1 MRRRSRALRRAL
13 SDPGSPS
20 GHLRFAPPLAGSRHP
35 TSAAPASMAAA
46 GRLRRRLL
54 LAVPWRW
61 RCSPRR
67 GGSGCLSAEQVRA
80 AFLRFFQERHGH
92 RRLPS
97 APVRPRGDPRL
108 LFVNAGMN
116 QFKPIFLGTVHPRSE
131 LAQHR
136 RVVNSQKCVRAGGKH
151 NDLEDVGRDTYHH
164 TFFEMLGNWSF
175 GDYFKEE
182 ACNMA
187 WELLTEVYEIPKDRL
202 YVTYF
207 GGDSS
212 LGLSAD
218 EECRDVWLRLGV
230 PASHVLPFPLKDNFW
245 EMGDTGPCGPCTEI
259 HYDHVGGGRNAAA
272 LVNQGN
278 PDVVEIW
285 NLVFMQ
291 YSREVEGNLLPLP
304 QHHVDT
310 GMGLERLVTILQN
323 KRSNY
328 DTDLFT
334 PILDAIHK
342 GCGGPR
348 YQGLVGD
355 ADVGRV
361 NMAYRVVADHVR
373 TLCVC
378 ITDGIYPG
386 FSGAEL
392 VLRRI
397 LRRAVRFC
405 SEVLHAPPGL
415 LASLVPTVVEVLGD
429 AYPELTKNADQIMDT
444 INENEA
450 AFLSSLERGRR
461 IIERTVQQMEPSTNF
476 PAEVAWSLYG
486 NLGFPLDLIDLMLEE
501 KGISLD
507 SAAFNELALEDA
519 KRKAGGPQAGQL
531 DDRNTCLDVHSLAQ
545 LQSNEVPT
553 TDDSPKYAY
562 TLGQHGQYEF
572 SPCQATVLML
582 YRDQSLQKEVGAGQ
596 RCGVVLDRTNFYAE
610 QGGQACDQGYMIR
623 LGQQD
628 VLFPVESV
636 RLCGGYVIHEVTA
649 VETLHAGDQVQLFVD
664 EAQRLACMTNHT
676 ATHLLNFALR
686 HVLGDNTEQRGSH
699 VTAERLRFDF
709 DTKGPVTVE
718 QLQQVEQVVQDMIKR
733 NEVVHMAEVPLTLA
747 RRVQGLRAMD
757 EGYPDPVRIV
767 SLGVPVETVL
777 TRDSEAAMQTSV
789 ELCCGTHLLQTGAIE
804 DLAIISER
812 QLVKGISRVIAVTG
826 GQAKQAREVG
836 QCLAMEVDSVSLRM
850 KQRSTSI
857 PEMQNLSKEV
867 GQLTKV
873 VANTAMPQWQRKELQ
888 TILKALQRTA
898 NTAIKKLEM
907 QQAEEKAR
915 SLLAKH
921 CNQPVIIDTVPADSL
936 SILMKVVNQLCD
948 KSPGS
953 SVLLLS
959 PQVSGEVL
967 CACQV
972 SKNCLPVF
980 SAADWAVAVCTRMEG
995 KAGGSPVVAKG
1006 SGNAKGMQGAL
1017 VTALEFA
1024 QSKL

>member
-1 MRRRSRALRRAL
+1 
-13 SDPGSPS
+13 
-20 GHLRFAPPLAGSRHP
+20 
-35 TSAAPASMAAA
+35 
-46 GRLRRRLL
+46 
-54 LAVPWRW
+54 
-61 RCSPRR
+61 PRR
-67 GGSGCLSAEQVRA
+67 GSAACPSAASVRA

-92 RRLPS
+92 QRLPS
-97 APVRPRGDPRL
+97 APVRPRGDARL

-116 QFKPIFLGTVHPRSE
+116 QFKPVFLGTVHPRSE
-131 LAQHR
+131 LARYR

-182 ACNMA
+182 ACAMA
-187 WELLTEVYEIPKDRL
+187 WELLTEVYKIPRDRL

-207 GGDSS
+207 GGDAS
-212 LGLSAD
+212 LGLSVD
-218 EECRDVWLRLGV
+218 EECKDVWLRLGV
-230 PASHVLPFPLKDNFW
+230 PASHVLPFPSKDNFW

-272 LVNQGN
+272 LVNQGS

-291 YSREVEGNLLPLP
+291 YNREVEGNLLPLP

-310 GMGLERLVTILQN
+310 GMGLERLVAVLQN

-334 PILDAIHK
+334 PILDAIHR

-355 ADVGRV
+355 ADTGRV

-386 FSGAEL
+386 ASGAEL
-392 VLRRI
+392 VLRQI

-405 SEVLHAPPGL
+405 SEVLHSPPGL
-415 LASLVPTVVEVLGD
+415 LASLVPTVVEVLGE
-429 AYPELTKNADQIMDT
+429 AYPELTKNTDQVMNI

-461 IIERTVQQMEPSTNF
+461 VIERTVQQIEPSTDF
-476 PAEVAWSLYG
+476 PVEVAWSLYG
-486 NLGFPLDLIDLMLEE
+486 NLGFPLDMIDLMLEE

-507 SAAFNELALEDA
+507 STAFNKLAQEDA
-519 KRKAGGPQAGQL
+519 ERKAGGTQAGQQE
-531 DDRNTCLDVHSLAQ
+531 DANAYLDVHSLAQ
-545 LQSNEVPT
+545 LQNNVPA

-572 SPCQATVLML
+572 SPCQATVLVL
-582 YRDQSLQKEVGAGQ
+582 YKDQSLQKEVGAGQ
-596 RCGVVLDRTNFYAE
+596 RCGVILDRTNFYAE
-610 QGGQACDQGYMIR
+610 QGGQASDQGYMIR
-623 LGQQD
+623 LEQQD
-628 VLFPVESV
+628 IIFPVESV
-636 RLCGGYVIHEVTA
+636 HLCGGYVIHEVTA
-649 VETLHAGDQVQLFVD
+649 VETLRAGDQVQLFVD

-676 ATHLLNFALR
+676 ATHMLNFALR
-686 HVLGDNTEQRGSH
+686 CVLGDSTEQRGSH

-718 QLQQVEQVVQDMIKR
+718 QLQQIEQVVQDVIKR
-733 NEVVHMAEVPLTLA
+733 NEVVHMGEVPLTLA
-747 RRVQGLRAMD
+747 RRVQGLRTVD

-767 SLGVPVETVL
+767 SLGVPLESVL
-777 TRDSEAAMQTSV
+777 TCNSEAAMQTSV
-789 ELCCGTHLLQTGAIE
+789 ELCCGTHLLQTGAVE

-812 QLVKGISRVIAVTG
+812 QIVKGISRVIAVTG

-836 QCLAMEVDSVSLRM
+836 QCLDMDVDSVSLRM
-850 KQRSTSI
+850 KQGSTSI
-857 PEMQNLSKEV
+857 HEMQKLSKEV

-873 VANTAMPQWQRKELQ
+873 VINTAMPQWQRKKLQ

-898 NTAIKKLEM
+898 NTAIKKLEIK
-907 QQAEEKAR
+907 QAKEMAEG
-915 SLLAKH
+915 LLSKH
-921 CNQPVIIDTVPADSL
+921 RNQCVVIDTIPADSL

-948 KSPGS
+948 KSPDT

-959 PQVSGEVL
+959 PQASGEVL

-972 SKNCLPVF
+972 SENCLPMF
-980 SAADWAVAVCTRMEG
+980 SAADWAVAVCAQMEG
-995 KAGGSPVVAKG
+995 KAGGSPIVAKG
-1006 SGNAKGMQGAL
+1006 SGSARGMQGAL
-1017 VTALEFA
+1017 TAAMEFA

>member
-1 MRRRSRALRRAL
+1 
-13 SDPGSPS
+13 
-20 GHLRFAPPLAGSRHP
+20 
-35 TSAAPASMAAA
+35 
-46 GRLRRRLL
+46 
-54 LAVPWRW
+54 
-61 RCSPRR
+61 
-67 GGSGCLSAEQVRA
+67 VRA
-80 AFLRFFQERHGH
+80 AFLRFFEQRHGH

-116 QFKPIFLGTVHPRSE
+116 QFKPVFLGTVHPRSE

-136 RVVNSQKCVRAGGKH
+136 RVVNCQKCVRAGGKH
-151 NDLEDVGRDTYHH
+151 NDLEDVGRDTSHH

-175 GDYFKEE
+175 GDYFKKE
-182 ACNMA
+182 ACSMA
-187 WELLTEVYEIPKDRL
+187 WELLTEVYKIPKDRL

-230 PASHVLPFPLKDNFW
+230 PASHVLPFSLKDNFW

-272 LVNQGN
+272 LVNQGS

-291 YSREVEGNLLPLP
+291 YNREVEGNLLPLP

-310 GMGLERLVTILQN
+310 GMGLERLVTVLQN

-348 YQGLVGD
+348 YQGLVGRAD
-355 ADVGRV
+355 ASGVDT
-361 NMAYRVVADHVR
+361 AYRVVADHAR

-378 ITDGIYPG
+378 IADGVYPG
-386 FSGAEL
+386 LSGAEL

-415 LASLVPTVVEVLGD
+415 LASLVPTVVDVLGD
-429 AYPELTKNADQIMDT
+429 AYPELRKNTDQIADI

-461 IIERTVQQMEPSTNF
+461 VIERTVQHMEPSTDF

-501 KGISLD
+501 KGIRLD
-507 SAAFNELALEDA
+507 SAAFDELALEDA
-519 KRKAGGPQAGQL
+519 RRKARDPQAGQL
-531 DDRNTCLDVHSLAQ
+531 EGADWRLDVHSLAQ
-545 LQSNEVPT
+545 LQSNNVPV

-562 TLGQHGQYEF
+562 TLGQRGQYEF

-582 YRDQSLQKEVGAGQ
+582 YRNQSLQKEVGAGQ
-596 RCGVVLDRTNFYAE
+596 HCGVILDRTNFYAE
-610 QGGQACDQGYMIR
+610 QGGQASDRGYLML

-628 VLFPVESV
+628 MLFPVKSV
-636 RLCGGYVIHEVTA
+636 HLCGGYVVHEVTA
-649 VETLHAGDQVQLFVD
+649 VEMLRAGDQVQLFVD

-676 ATHLLNFALR
+676 AAHLLNFALR

-709 DTKGPVTVE
+709 NTKDPVTIE
-718 QLQQVEQVVQDMIKR
+718 QLQQVERVVQEVINR
-733 NEVVHMAEVPLTLA
+733 NEVVHMAEVPLALA
-747 RRVQGLRAMD
+747 RRVQGLRSVD
-757 EGYPDPVRIV
+757 EEYPDPVRIV
-767 SLGVPVETVL
+767 SLGVPVESVL
-777 TRDSEAAMQTSV
+777 IHNSEAAMHTSV
-789 ELCCGTHLLQTGAIE
+789 ELCCGTHLLRTGVME

-812 QLVKGISRVIAVTG
+812 QLAKGISRVIAVTG

-836 QCLAMEVDSVSLRM
+836 QCLAMEVDSVSIRM
-850 KQRSTSI
+850 KQGSTSI
-857 PEMQNLSKEV
+857 PDVQHLSKEV
-867 GQLTKV
+867 GQLTQV

-888 TILKALQRTA
+888 TTLKALQRTA
-898 NTAIKKLEM
+898 NTAIKKLEI
-907 QQAEEKAR
+907 QQAAEKAH

-921 CNQPVIIDTVPADSL
+921 CNQPLIIDTVPADSA
-936 SILMKVVNQLCD
+936 SILMKVVNQLCG
-948 KSPGS
+948 KSPGT

-959 PQVSGEVL
+959 PQASGEVL

-972 SKNCLPVF
+972 SKNCLPIF
-980 SAADWAVAVCTRMEG
+980 SAADWAAAVCTQMEG
-995 KAGGSPVVAKG
+995 KAGGSCVVAKG
-1006 SGNAKGMQGAL
+1006 SGNAKGMQRAL
-1017 VTALEFA
+1017 TTAMEFA
-1024 QSKL
+1024 QSKLGNKCDVL

>member
-1 MRRRSRALRRAL
+1 
-13 SDPGSPS
+13 
-20 GHLRFAPPLAGSRHP
+20 
-35 TSAAPASMAAA
+35 
-46 GRLRRRLL
+46 
-54 LAVPWRW
+54 
-61 RCSPRR
+61 
-67 GGSGCLSAEQVRA
+67 
-80 AFLRFFQERHGH
+80 
-92 RRLPS
+92 
-97 APVRPRGDPRL
+97 
-108 LFVNAGMN
+108 MN
-116 QFKPIFLGTVHPRSE
+116 QFKPVFLGTVHPRSE
-131 LAQHR
+131 LARHR
-136 RVVNSQKCVRAGGKH
+136 RVVNCQKCVRAGGKH
-151 NDLEDVGRDTYHH
+151 NDLEDVGRDTSHH

-182 ACNMA
+182 ACSMA
-187 WELLTEVYEIPKDRL
+187 WELLTEAYEIPKDRL

-218 EECRDVWLRLGV
+218 EECRDIWLRLGV

-272 LVNQGN
+272 LVNQGS

-291 YSREVEGNLLPLP
+291 YNREVEGNLLPLP

-310 GMGLERLVTILQN
+310 GMGLERLVTVLQN

-342 GCGGPR
+342 GCGRPR
-348 YQGLVGD
+348 YQGLVGK
-355 ADVGRV
+355 ADVGGV
-361 NMAYRVVADHVR
+361 DTAYRVVADHAR

-378 ITDGIYPG
+378 ISDGVYPG
-386 FSGAEL
+386 LSGAEL

-405 SEVLHAPPGL
+405 SEVLQAPPGL
-415 LASLVPTVVEVLGD
+415 LASLVPTVVDVLGD
-429 AYPELTKNADQIMDT
+429 AYPELRKNMDQIADV

-461 IIERTVQQMEPSTNF
+461 IIERTVQHMEPSTDF

-501 KGISLD
+501 KGIRLD
-507 SAAFNELALEDA
+507 SAAFDELALEDA
-519 KRKAGGPQAGQL
+519 KRKARDPQAGQEDADL
-531 DDRNTCLDVHSLAQ
+531 HLDVHSLAQ
-545 LQSNEVPT
+545 LQSNNVPV

-562 TLGQHGQYEF
+562 TLGQSGQYEF
-572 SPCQATVLML
+572 SPCQATILML
-582 YRDQSLQKEVGAGQ
+582 CRNQSLQKEVGAGQ
-596 RCGVVLDRTNFYAE
+596 HCGVILDRTNFYAE
-610 QGGQACDQGYMIR
+610 QGGQASDRGYLMR
-623 LGQQD
+623 LEQQD

-636 RLCGGYVIHEVTA
+636 HLCGGYVIHEVTA
-649 VETLHAGDQVQLFVD
+649 VETLRAGDQVQLFVD

-676 ATHLLNFALR
+676 AAHLLNFALR
-686 HVLGDNTEQRGSH
+686 HVLGDRTEQRGSH

-709 DTKGPVTVE
+709 NTKGPVTIE
-718 QLQQVEQVVQDMIKR
+718 QLQQVERMVQEVIKR

-747 RRVQGLRAMD
+747 RRVQGLRSVD
-757 EGYPDPVRIV
+757 EEYPDPVRIV
-767 SLGVPVETVL
+767 SLGIPVENVL
-777 TRDSEAAMQTSV
+777 MHNSEAAMHTSV
-789 ELCCGTHLLQTGAIE
+789 ELCCGTHLLQTGVME

-812 QLVKGISRVIAVTG
+812 QLTKGISRVIAVTG
-826 GQAKQAREVG
+826 SQAKQAREVG
-836 QCLAMEVDSVSLRM
+836 QCLAVEVDSVSIRM
-850 KQRSTSI
+850 KQGSTSI
-857 PEMQNLSKEV
+857 PDMQNLSKEV
-867 GQLTKV
+867 GQLTLV

-888 TILKALQRTA
+888 TTLKALQRTA
-898 NTAIKKLEM
+898 NTAIKKLEI
-907 QQAEEKAR
+907 QQAAEKAH

-921 CNQPVIIDTVPADSL
+921 CNQPLIIDTVPTDSA

-948 KSPGS
+948 KSPGT

-959 PQVSGEVL
+959 PQTSGEVL

-972 SKNCLPVF
+972 SKNCLPIF
-980 SAADWAVAVCTRMEG
+980 SAADWATAVCTEMEG
-995 KAGGSPVVAKG
+995 KAGGSCVVAKG
-1006 SGNAKGMQGAL
+1006 SGNAKGMQRAL
-1017 VTALEFA
+1017 TTAREFA

>member
-1 MRRRSRALRRAL
+1 
-13 SDPGSPS
+13 
-20 GHLRFAPPLAGSRHP
+20 
-35 TSAAPASMAAA
+35 
-46 GRLRRRLL
+46 
-54 LAVPWRW
+54 PWR
-61 RCSPRR
+61 CCPRR
-67 GGSGCLSAEQVRA
+67 GDASYPPAGQIRA
-80 AFLRFFQERHGH
+80 TFLRFFQERHGH
-92 RRLPS
+92 CRLPS

-131 LAQHR
+131 LARHR

-182 ACNMA
+182 ACSMA
-187 WELLTEVYEIPKDRL
+187 WELLTEVYEIPRDRL

-212 LGLSAD
+212 LGLGAD
-218 EECRDVWLRLGV
+218 EECRDIWLHLGV

-272 LVNQGN
+272 LVNQGS

-291 YSREVEGNLLPLP
+291 YNREVEGNLLPLP
-304 QHHVDT
+304 QQHVDT
-310 GMGLERLVTILQN
+310 GMGLERLVAVLQS

-328 DTDLFT
+328 DTDLFS

-342 GCGGPR
+342 GCKGPR

-378 ITDGIYPG
+378 IADGIYPG

-397 LRRAVRFC
+397 LRRAVRFS
-405 SEVLHAPPGL
+405 SEVLRAPPGL
-415 LASLVPTVVEVLGD
+415 LASLVPTVGEVLGD
-429 AYPELTKNADQIMDT
+429 AYPELTRNADQIMAV
-444 INENEA
+444 INEQEA
-450 AFLSSLERGRR
+450 AFLASLERGRR
-461 IIERTVQQMEPSTNF
+461 IMERTLRQMEPSTTF

-486 NLGFPLDLIDLMLEE
+486 NLGFPLDLIHLMLEE
-501 KGISLD
+501 KGVSLD
-507 SAAFNELALEDA
+507 SAAFNELVVEDA
-519 KRKAGGPQAGQL
+519 KRKAGGLQAGQQE
-531 DDRNTCLDVHSLAQ
+531 DTNTHLDVHSLAQ
-545 LQSNEVPT
+545 LQSSNVPA

-596 RCGVVLDRTNFYAE
+596 RCGVILDRTNFYAE
-610 QGGQACDQGYMIR
+610 QGGQACDQGYMIH
-623 LGQQD
+623 LEQQD
-628 VLFPVESV
+628 ILFPVESV
-636 RLCGGYVIHEVTA
+636 CLCGGYVIHEVTA
-649 VETLHAGDQVQLFVD
+649 VETLRAGDQVQLFVD
-664 EAQRLACMTNHT
+664 EAQRLACMRNHT
-676 ATHLLNFALR
+676 ATHLLSFALR
-686 HVLGDNTEQRGSH
+686 RVLGGSAEQRGSH
-699 VTAERLRFDF
+699 VTAQRLRFDF
-709 DTKGPVTVE
+709 DSKSPVTVE
-718 QLQQVEQVVQDMIKR
+718 QLQQVEQVVQDVIKR
-733 NEVVHMAEVPLTLA
+733 NEVVHVAEAPLELA
-747 RRVQGLRAMD
+747 RRVQGLRAVD
-757 EGYPDPVRIV
+757 EEYPDPVRIV
-767 SLGVPVETVL
+767 SLGVPVESVL
-777 TRDSEAAMQTSV
+777 TCDSEAAMQTSV
-789 ELCCGTHLLQTGAIE
+789 ELCCGTHLLQTGAVE
-804 DLAIISER
+804 DVTIISER
-812 QLVKGISRVIAVTG
+812 QLVKGVSRVLAVTG
-826 GQAKQAREVG
+826 QQAKQAREVG
-836 QCLAMEVDSVSLRM
+836 QCLAAEVDSLSLRM
-850 KQRSTSI
+850 KQSSSSI
-857 PEMQNLSKEV
+857 AEMQNLSKEV
-867 GQLTKV
+867 GQLTHV
-873 VANTAMPQWQRKELQ
+873 VTSTAIPQWQRTELQ
-888 TILKALQRTA
+888 TVLRALQRTA
-898 NTAIKKLEM
+898 NTAIKKLEL
-907 QQAEEKAR
+907 QQAEEKAQ

-921 CNQPVIIDTVPADSL
+921 SKQAVIIDTVPAASL

-959 PQVSGEVL
+959 PQASGEVL

-972 SKNCLPVF
+972 SKKCLPVF
-980 SAADWAVAVCTRMEG
+980 SAADWAMAVCTQMEG
-995 KAGGSPVVAKG
+995 KAGGSAVVAKG
-1006 SGNAKGMQGAL
+1006 SGTAKGMQGAL
-1017 VTALEFA
+1017 ATALKFA

>member
-1 MRRRSRALRRAL
+1 
-13 SDPGSPS
+13 
-20 GHLRFAPPLAGSRHP
+20 
-35 TSAAPASMAAA
+35 MAAA

-61 RCSPRR
+61 PRGPRR
-67 GGSGCLSAEQVRA
+67 GAAGCPPAGQVRA

-182 ACNMA
+182 ACSMA
-187 WELLTEVYEIPKDRL
+187 WELLTEVYEIPRDRL

-207 GGDSS
+207 GGDPT

-230 PASHVLPFPLKDNFW
+230 PSSHVLPFPLKDNFW

-272 LVNQGN
+272 LVNQGS

-310 GMGLERLVTILQN
+310 GMGLERLVTVLQN

-342 GCGGPR
+342 SCGAPR
-348 YQGLVGD
+348 YQGLVGA

-405 SEVLHAPPGL
+405 SEVLQAPPGL
-415 LASLVPTVVEVLGD
+415 LASLVPTVVEVL
-429 AYPELTKNADQIMDT
+429 IMG
-444 INENEA
+444 IISENEA

-461 IIERTVQQMEPSTNF
+461 IIKRTVQQMEPSTNF

-507 SAAFNELALEDA
+507 SAAFNKLALDDA
-519 KRKAGGPQAGQL
+519 KRKAGGPQGAQPE
-531 DDRNTCLDVHSLAQ
+531 NTNTHLDVHSLAQ
-545 LQSNEVPT
+545 LRSSNVPA

-562 TLGQHGQYEF
+562 TLRQHGQYEF
-572 SPCQATVLML
+572 GPCQATVLML
-582 YRDQSLQKEVGAGQ
+582 YRDQCLQKEVGAGQ
-596 RCGVVLDRTNFYAE
+596 HCGVILDRTNFYAE
-610 QGGQACDQGYMIR
+610 QGGQDSDQGYMIR

-628 VLFPVESV
+628 VLFPIESV
-636 RLCGGYVIHEVTA
+636 HLCGGYVIHAVTA
-649 VETLHAGDQVQLFVD
+649 VETLRVGDQVQLFVD

-686 HVLGDNTEQRGSH
+686 HVLGDSTEQRGSH
-699 VTAERLRFDF
+699 VTAEQLRFDF
-709 DTKGPVTVE
+709 NTKGPVTVE

-747 RRVQGLRAMD
+747 KRVQGLRAVD

-767 SLGVPVETVL
+767 SLGVPVESVL

-789 ELCCGTHLLQTGAIE
+789 ELCCGTHLLRTGSVE

-826 GQAKQAREVG
+826 SQAKQAREVG

-857 PEMQNLSKEV
+857 SEMQNLSKEV

-873 VANTAMPQWQRKELQ
+873 VSSTAMPQWQRKELQ
-888 TILKALQRTA
+888 AILKALQRTA
-898 NTAIKKLEM
+898 NTAIKKLEL
-907 QQAEEKAR
+907 QQAEKKAQ

-921 CNQPVIIDTVPADSL
+921 CNQPVIIDTVSADSL

-948 KSPGS
+948 KSPDT

-959 PQVSGEVL
+959 PQASGEVL

-972 SKNCLPVF
+972 SKNCLPAF
-980 SAADWAVAVCTRMEG
+980 SAADWAMAVCTQMEG
-995 KAGGSPVVAKG
+995 KAGGSPIVAKG

-1017 VTALEFA
+1017 TTALEFA
-1024 QSKL
+1024 HSKL

>member
-1 MRRRSRALRRAL
+1 GAIA
-13 SDPGSPS
+13 
-20 GHLRFAPPLAGSRHP
+20 
-35 TSAAPASMAAA
+35 MAAA

-54 LAVPWRW
+54 LVVPWHW
-61 RCSPRR
+61 GCSPRR
-67 GGSGCLSAEQVRA
+67 WGTGGPAAGQVRA

-97 APVRPRGDPRL
+97 ASVRPRGDPHL

-131 LAQHR
+131 LAQYK

-182 ACNMA
+182 ACSMA

-212 LGLSAD
+212 LGLNAD
-218 EECRDVWLRLGV
+218 EECRDIWLCLGV

-272 LVNQGN
+272 LVNQGS

-291 YSREVEGNLLPLP
+291 YSREVEGNLIPLP

-310 GMGLERLVTILQN
+310 GMGLERLVTVLQN
-323 KRSNY
+323 KHSNY
-328 DTDLFT
+328 DTDLFA

-348 YQGLVGD
+348 YQGLVGE
-355 ADVGRV
+355 ADIGAV

-386 FSGAEL
+386 LSGAEL

-415 LASLVPTVVEVLGD
+415 LASLVPTVVDVLVS
-429 AYPELTKNADQIMDT
+429 KNYI

-461 IIERTVQQMEPSTNF
+461 IIERTVQQMEPSMDF

-501 KGISLD
+501 KGIRLD
-507 SAAFNELALEDA
+507 SAAFDELALEDA
-519 KRKAGGPQAGQL
+519 KVRGTLCSFEGRIPLTAGL
-531 DDRNTCLDVHSLAQ
+531 HS
-545 LQSNEVPT
+545 NNVPV

-582 YRDQSLQKEVGAGQ
+582 YRDQSLQEEVGAGQ
-596 RCGVVLDRTNFYAE
+596 RCGVILDRTNFYAE
-610 QGGQACDQGYMIR
+610 QGGQASDRGYLMH

-628 VLFPVESV
+628 TLFPVESV
-636 RLCGGYVIHEVTA
+636 HLCGGYVIHEVTA
-649 VETLHAGDQVQLFVD
+649 VETLRAGDQVQLFVD
-664 EAQRLACMTNHT
+664 EAQRLACMINHT
-676 ATHLLNFALR
+676 ATHLLSFALR
-686 HVLGDNTEQRGSH
+686 HILGDNTEQQGSH

-709 DTKGPVTVE
+709 NTKGPVTME
-718 QLQQVEQVVQDMIKR
+718 HLQQVEQVVQEVIKR

-747 RRVQGLRAMD
+747 RRVQGLRTVD
-757 EGYPDPVRIV
+757 EEYPDPVRIV
-767 SLGVPVETVL
+767 SLGVPVESVL
-777 TRDSEAAMQTSV
+777 IHDSEAAMHTSV
-789 ELCCGTHLLQTGAIE
+789 ELCCGTHLLQTGAVE

-812 QLVKGISRVIAVTG
+812 QLAKGISRVIAVTG

-836 QCLAMEVDSVSLRM
+836 QYLAMEVDSLSIRL
-850 KQRSTSI
+850 KQGSTSI
-857 PEMQNLSKEV
+857 PEVQNLSKEV

-873 VANTAMPQWQRKELQ
+873 VASTAMPQWQRKELQ

-907 QQAEEKAR
+907 QQAAEKAQ

-921 CNQPVIIDTVPADSL
+921 CNQPVIIDTVPADSP
-936 SILMKVVNQLCD
+936 SILMKVVNHLCD
-948 KSPGS
+948 KSPGT

-959 PQVSGEVL
+959 PQASGEVL

-972 SKNCLPVF
+972 SKNCLPMF
-980 SAADWAVAVCTRMEG
+980 SAADWATAVCTQMEG
-995 KAGGSPVVAKG
+995 KAGGSCVVAKG

-1017 VTALEFA
+1017 TTALAFA